1 MTRVRK
7 STEKSTLD
15 IIHGRNRSSPS
26 TRINLRL
33 NDDTGR
39 YFLPGKKSLDVGI
52 ARMHNYIIYAVYRF
66 FANRSS

>member
-1 MTRVRK
+1 MTRIRK

-33 NDDTGR
+33 NDDDIFYR
-39 YFLPGKKSLDVGI
+39 VKSLDVGK
-52 ARMHNYIIYAVYRF
+52 ARMHNYTITYAV
-66 FANRSS
+66 